1 MRAVAAARATR
12 VGKYEVGE
20 VIDEGTFCKVKFAK
34 NLENGKQV
42 AAKVMLKVE
51 VGISPALCSVLMF
64 AYRFSCIDP
73 LPLFISEPFHCSY
86 LHVYNHPTQIE
97 RENISCIDPL
107 PLFTSEP
114 LHCSYLHVYNNPTQ
128 IERENMSQN
137 IKREIQIMKML
148 THDNI
153 ILVGNTYAT
162 LQALT

>member
-51 VGISPALCSVLMF
+51 VGISTALCSVLMF

-73 LPLFISEPFHCSY
+73 LPLSI
-86 LHVYNHPTQIE
+86 
-97 RENISCIDPL
+97 
-107 PLFTSEP
+107 SEP
-114 LHCSYLHVYNNPTQ
+114 LHCSYLHVYNNPKQ

-153 ILVGNTYAT
+153 VLVGNAYAT
-162 LQALT
+162 LQA